1 MPKRLNPQTLLQLRV
16 ELRGI
21 EPVIWRCVLVPD
33 TITLVKLHAVI
44 QAAMGWW
51 DSHLHEFD
59 IAGLR
64 YGMTDPEW
72 DMDLELIDEARKKLL
87 KVLGNRRQFDYL
99 YDFGDSWLHRITLE
113 RTLPMT
119 KPQRY
124 AVCVAGENACPPE
137 DVGGVPGYY
146 DFLHV
151 ISNPDHEEHEEMLEW
166 CGGSFNPLH
175 FDIDAT
181 NTVLKHIK
189 L

>member
-1 MPKRLNPQTLLQLRV
+1 MKDLLVQLRV
-16 ELRGI
+16 ELRYI

-44 QAAMGWW
+44 QAVMGWW

-59 IAGLR
+59 IAGLH
-64 YGMTDPEW
+64 YGMTDPNW
-72 DMDLELIDEARKKLL
+72 DLDPELINEARKKLL
-87 KVLGNRRQFDYL
+87 KVLGHRRQFDYL

-113 RTLPMT
+113 RTLPMI
-119 KPQRY
+119 KSQRN
-124 AVCVAGENACPPE
+124 AMCLAGENACPPE

-146 DFLHV
+146 DFLHA

-166 CGGSFNPLH
+166 CGGSFNPRS

-181 NTVLKHIK
+181 NTVLKQIK